1 MYILYDQFTKDG
13 VIQMEIKLA
22 KLRRFN
28 LIMGAFH
35 LIQGA
40 IMLFLATS
48 VIQKIA
54 EFQPTITQNYLSF
67 NVATK
72 SLELASKP
80 LFTLPFGI
88 LVASFL
94 FISAAAHLIIYL
106 SGEKYLDGI
115 RAGINKYRWFEY
127 ALSSS
132 IMIVLI
138 STLFGIYD
146 IASLV
151 LIFVVN
157 ASMNLFGLVMEQL
170 NSGAEKD
177 NVKWGPFVWG
187 SIAGLAP
194 WAAILLYMFGT
205 GNLDMVPWFVWAIVG
220 TYFVAFNTFP
230 INMILQYKRV
240 GKWADYVY
248 GERVYIILSL
258 VAKSLLAWLVL
269 FGAMQ
274 P

>member
-1 MYILYDQFTKDG
+1 
-13 VIQMEIKLA
+13 MEIKLA

-106 SGEKYLDGI
+106 RGEKYLDGI
-115 RAGINKYRWFEY
+115 RAG
-127 ALSSS
+127 
-132 IMIVLI
+132 
-138 STLFGIYD
+138 TLADQSVGVPVED
-146 IASLV
+146 DEPPGVRLPVDGGARV
-151 LIFVVN
+151 AHQGVRAAV
-157 ASMNLFGLVMEQL
+157 AVEVGPHAGGAAVRRGMGL
-170 NSGAEKD
+170 G
-177 NVKWGPFVWG
+177 G
-187 SIAGLAP
+187 
-194 WAAILLYMFGT
+194 GT
-205 GNLDMVPWFVWAIVG
+205 
-220 TYFVAFNTFP
+220 
-230 INMILQYKRV
+230 QR
-240 GKWADYVY
+240 
-248 GERVYIILSL
+248 RHR
-258 VAKSLLAWLVL
+258 
-269 FGAMQ
+269 Q
-274 P
+274 